1 MGPKYHG
8 QNIITRCG
16 DAFSSIDGRTSQ
28 TEQLQWNGIRLVGN
42 LQLTNCSIKKI
53 QQQNCEESNKI
64 IQQERKLFTLSTRD

>member
-1 MGPKYHG
+1 MGPKYNH
-8 QNIITRCG
+8 QIVIRCG
-16 DAFSSIDGRTSQ
+16 DSFSSIDGRTSQ
-28 TEQLQWNGIRLVGN
+28 TEQLQWNGICLVGN